1 MDDPLLTRETLLA
14 KIRDPEDGRAWGE
27 FVDLYAPV
35 IYRFALSRGVR
46 PADAADLV
54 QEVIGSIAR
63 SIGRFD
69 YRPEQAPFRAWLFK
83 VTRNQIAK
91 FYRAANRRPQGDGR
105 TTLMEIAEK
114 ESPVDDEAARWERE
128 YCRQLFAWA
137 AEAVR
142 PEFNPRIW
150 DAFYRTAISC
160 DSAEEVAAD
169 LGMSVPAVYV
179 AKCRCV
185 ARLKER
191 ILSAAGE
198 RWEHSIGE
206 SSSEKSS

>member
-1 MDDPLLTRETLLA
+1 MEDPLLTRETLLIR
-14 KIRDPEDGRAWGE
+14 IRDPGDCRAWGE

-35 IYRFALSRGVR
+35 IFRFALSRGVR

-54 QEVIGSIAR
+54 QEVMGSVAK
-63 SIGRFD
+63 SIGRFE

-91 FYRAANRRPQGDGR
+91 FYRAASRRPQGDGR
-105 TTLMEIAEK
+105 TTLMEIAEN
-114 ESPVDDEAARWERE
+114 ETPIDDAQERWDRE
-128 YCRQLFAWA
+128 YDRQLFAWA
-137 AEAVR
+137 AEVVR

-150 DAFYRTAISC
+150 DAFYRTAIS
-160 DSAEEVAAD
+160 SEPAEEVAAE

-198 RWEHSIGE
+198 RWERSVAERSI
-206 SSSEKSS
+206 EKSG